1 MSRLELLEVIGLILV
16 VLSSSVLVFESSRI
30 SEASMRRVTGILNE
44 LCLRSDELELAIS
57 VGDSPP
63 VDETAESQF
72 SFAPSESRIAESIKA
87 HAELNSQSFSYF
99 RNLRGLGFWTFLI
112 GCALV
117 ILGRCLSIRNR
128 SNNARHGGAP
138 SPPCA

>member
-1 MSRLELLEVIGLILV
+1 MSRLDLLEVIGLILL

-30 SEASMRRVTGILNE
+30 SEASMRRVTGILGE
-44 LCLRSDELELAIS
+44 LSLRSDELGLAIS

-63 VDETAESQF
+63 VDEPADSQF
-72 SFAPSESRIAESIKA
+72 IFTPSESRIAESIKA

-99 RNLRGLGFWTFLI
+99 RNLRSLGFWTFLI

-117 ILGRCLSIRNR
+117 ILGRCWSIRNR
-128 SNNARHGGAP
+128 SNSARHGRASIDP
-138 SPPCA
+138 FA